1 MPAQI
6 DLTNVFSGAI
16 AGIDRHT
23 RMEALYDALAHLS
36 DSLSGLVSR
45 PRMGEEGPGAEAL
58 EALDDFIMDQMTAV
72 KNRALA
78 VPPADWPDHEAK
90 YALLMKHVARFRTDA
105 SELETV
111 VARIVADLEVAGTM
125 N

>member
-1 MPAQI
+1 MSAQV
-6 DLTNVFSGAI
+6 DLNTAFSDAI

-45 PRMGEEGPGAEAL
+45 PRMGEEGPGADAL
-58 EALDDFIMDQMTAV
+58 EALDDFISDQMDAV
-72 KNRALA
+72 KNRAIAL
-78 VPPADWPDHEAK
+78 PPMEWADQDAK
-90 YALLMKHVARFRTDA
+90 IALLMKHVARFRNDTEELLAILPMITAELAATD
-105 SELETV
+105 TV
-111 VARIVADLEVAGTM
+111 